1 MIYYYWDAHPTEA
14 MTTALKPSLR
24 FCVKLE
30 EKRLS
35 ICGKGAIKRFGR
47 TIPRL

>member
-1 MIYYYWDAHPTEA
+1 MIYNYWDAHPTEA

-30 EKRLS
+30 EKNY
-35 ICGKGAIKRFGR
+35 KYAVKEQ
-47 TIPRL
+47 

>member
-1 MIYYYWDAHPTEA
+1 MIYNYWDAHPTEA

-24 FCVKLE
+24 FCVKLQ

-35 ICGKGAIKRFGR
+35 MGKGAIERFGR